1 MAYEGKL
8 VSVTDMAMERE
19 ARVASRAELLS
30 KYPGRTVL
38 TLTMNIPGP
47 RKSGADFYRAFCIGR
62 NAAEEAMASR
72 SVRVFSK
79 KTRRNRAG
87 YTAFYVTDG
96 RADELKHIMMD
107 VEQKH
112 PLGRLFDL
120 DVTAEN
126 GENVSRND
134 FGNPPRRCFICGR
147 DAKECGRNRTHSAQ
161 ELASAVERMI
171 QNYTASAIANAA
183 SDAMTMEVE
192 TAPKPGLVDPIT
204 PGAHKDMD
212 IHTFRASIRAITPFF
227 EEMAFA
233 GLSHKGRPRELFP
246 KLREIGLHAE
256 KAMFSVTGGVNTHKG
271 AIFSIGLLCAAA
283 GLQLSNQGCVA
294 AEEITSMASQI
305 VAPEMEQEWNDISNR
320 SKHTKGELLFLQH
333 GNRGIR
339 GEAADG
345 YPSVLAVL
353 PGFKEESASG
363 AGKNEVKLQTLF
375 RLMTISEDT
384 NVLARCGENGLQW
397 MKETAKRILEA
408 GGAYSARGMTLI
420 AGLDSDFTKRN
431 MSPGGCADL
440 LSAVLLLDQLEKIP
454 WLKG

>member
-1 MAYEGKL
+1 
-8 VSVTDMAMERE
+8 
-19 ARVASRAELLS
+19 
-30 KYPGRTVL
+30 
-38 TLTMNIPGP
+38 
-47 RKSGADFYRAFCIGR
+47 
-62 NAAEEAMASR
+62 
-72 SVRVFSK
+72 
-79 KTRRNRAG
+79 
-87 YTAFYVTDG
+87 
-96 RADELKHIMMD
+96 
-107 VEQKH
+107 
-112 PLGRLFDL
+112 
-120 DVTAEN
+120 
-126 GENVSRND
+126 
-134 FGNPPRRCFICGR
+134 
-147 DAKECGRNRTHSAQ
+147 
-161 ELASAVERMI
+161 
-171 QNYTASAIANAA
+171 
-183 SDAMTMEVE
+183 
-192 TAPKPGLVDPIT
+192 
-204 PGAHKDMD
+204 
-212 IHTFRASIRAITPFF
+212 
-227 EEMAFA
+227 
-233 GLSHKGRPRELFP
+233 
-246 KLREIGLHAE
+246 
-256 KAMFSVTGGVNTHKG
+256 
-271 AIFSIGLLCAAA
+271 
-283 GLQLSNQGCVA
+283 
-294 AEEITSMASQI
+294 MASQI